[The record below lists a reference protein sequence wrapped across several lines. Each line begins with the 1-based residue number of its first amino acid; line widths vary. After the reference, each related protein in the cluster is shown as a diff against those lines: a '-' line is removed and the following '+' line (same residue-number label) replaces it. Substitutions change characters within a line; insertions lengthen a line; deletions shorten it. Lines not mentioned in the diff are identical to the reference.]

1 MQHVAPMGTS
11 PHGRRRDQP
20 LKGDPAQAEAD
31 FKALSGLRG
40 DASFQDSSLVL
51 FLQRNFEEPGRCN
64 QRQAAQSPSPQ
75 HIQARPD

>member
-20 LKGDPAQAEAD
+20 LKGDPTQAEAD
-31 FKALSGLRG
+31 FKALPGLRG

-64 QRQAAQSPSPQ
+64 QRQAAQSPST
-75 HIQARPD
+75 